1 MHSISRAFFFSLGT
15 ILFLV
20 LGLFWIGL
28 ALDFS
33 ALENFIINLCYSR
46 FIGYTIPQVLGAES
60 SHTVVEQVFRLK
72 IICTLVVA
80 LYGSLML
87 IISNVKVRKTK
98 LLILYYSIVIP
109 LLFALSYVWIKLIDD
124 DHILLRS
131 HKVELSQF
139 TILSLVISVILIL
152 LSLKKEKSKLSESVK
167 KIPTADELKIDL
179 ENSPLDLETSSV
191 EAEKSA
197 SSIAESEGAEEPNSD
212 IPKAVEKEIKS
223 SQEEKEKTEQ
233 EVESPQPDALPEA
246 KEDSGNSPVIDTKD
260 DDLPPPALDELP
272 SELEELR
279 DESKTDKKS
288 DVSSESF
295 ESPQPDALPEA
306 KEDTGNSPVID
317 TKDDD
322 LPPPA
327 LDELPSELEE
337 LRDESKTDKK
347 SEVSS
352 ESSELEMKESDQ

>member
-87 IISNVKVRKTK
+87 LVSNVKVRKTK

-109 LLFALSYVWIKLIDD
+109 LLFALSYVWIKLIND

-139 TILSLVISVILIL
+139 TILSLIISVTLIL
-152 LSLKKEKSKLSESVK
+152 LSLKKEKSKLAESVK

-179 ENSPLDLETSSV
+179 ENSPLDLETSSA

-197 SSIAESEGAEEPNSD
+197 SSIVESEGAEEPSSD
-212 IPKAVEKEIKS
+212 TPKTV
-223 SQEEKEKTEQ
+223 EKEKTEQ
-233 EVESPQPDALPEA
+233 EVESPQPDALP
-246 KEDSGNSPVIDTKD
+246 K
-260 DDLPPPALDELP
+260 
-272 SELEELR
+272 
-279 DESKTDKKS
+279 
-288 DVSSESF
+288 
-295 ESPQPDALPEA
+295 A

-327 LDELPSELEE
+327 LDELPAELEELRDESKTDEKSDVSSESSESPQPDALPEAEEDTGNSPVIDKKDDDLSPPALDELPAELEE

-347 SEVSS
+347 SDVSS

>member
-1 MHSISRAFFFSLGT
+1 MHSISRAFFLSLGT

-72 IICTLVVA
+72 IICSLVVA

-87 IISNVKVRKTK
+87 LISNVKVRKAK

-109 LLFALSYVWIKLIDD
+109 LLFILSSVWIKLIYD

-139 TILSLVISVILIL
+139 TILSFVISVTLIL
-152 LSLKKEKSKLSESVK
+152 LSLKKEKSKLLESVK

-179 ENSPLDLETSSV
+179 ETSSTGL
-191 EAEKSA
+191 EKSA
-197 SSIAESEGAEEPNSD
+197 PLTVEPEGADEPNSD
-212 IPKAVEKEIKS
+212 NPKASENEMKS
-223 SQEEKEKTEQ
+223 TKEEKVNTEQ
-233 EVESPQPDALPEA
+233 EVESPQPDTLPGA
-246 KEDSGNSPVIDTKD
+246 VEDIGNSAVIDAND

-272 SELEELR
+272 AELEELR
-279 DESKTDKKS
+279 EKSKTDEES
-288 DVSSESF
+288 DVSSE
-295 ESPQPDALPEA
+295 
-306 KEDTGNSPVID
+306 T
-317 TKDDD
+317 
-322 LPPPA
+322 
-327 LDELPSELEE
+327 SEI
-337 LRDESKTDKK
+337 
-347 SEVSS
+347 
-352 ESSELEMKESDQ
+352 EMKESDQ